1 MLTKRFSTRSATLE
15 SVEHS
20 LTADP
25 APEYTPGDSVMYRGD
40 PENVWRVIHVERGVS
55 CWWTRAAQNSVNQSF
70 PANVF
75 TRIERLRVAKVETPK
90 VEKIE
95 KQKPVTIET
104 PKPDRIAALLAE
116 ARGLD
121 EVIEIARLAGIDY
134 TKDEARSPGLQRMY
148 LGNLLRNKMKRGEF
162 DPESIY
168 WTGQGFAPRASPV

>member
-1 MLTKRFSTRSATLE
+1 M
-15 SVEHS
+15 
-20 LTADP
+20 TADP
-25 APEYTPGDSVMYRGD
+25 APLYTPGDSVMYQGD
-40 PENVWRVIHVERGVS
+40 PENVWKVIHVERGVS

-75 TRIERLRVAKVETPK
+75 TRIERQSVAK
-90 VEKIE
+90 IE
-95 KQKPVTIET
+95 RPKPVTIEKPKPVPIDT

-134 TKDEARSPGLQRMY
+134 TKDENKSAGLQRMY
-148 LGNLLRNKMKRGEF
+148 IGNLLRNKMKRGEF

-168 WTGQGFAPRASPV
+168 WTGQGFAPRALPV